1 MAIVEKK
8 FTETKTGIYFDGTID
23 NGSNEA
29 KEFTFLGNF
38 LLQGMIKTSEDITF
52 RIDEGIEVNSK
63 VYIKTT
69 DLLINANTVK
79 EIDHVLFGSYAKIS
93 IINDSGSQATVVA
106 NIHYRNSDLLHV
118 KKRGL
123 VKLDTHSTL
132 ISNASSYTS
141 PWIDVSEYESLS
153 GMVKT
158 DQNGTF
164 KIEYSDDATTVL
176 ASDSSSYTAS
186 TTPGFTA
193 EKIGRYARFV
203 FTNDS
208 GSNQTGFNYALYGR
222 T

>member
-1 MAIVEKK
+1 MSVVEKK

-23 NGSNEA
+23 DGANEA

-38 LLQGMIKTSEDITF
+38 LLQGMITTNQDITF
-52 RIDEGIEVNSK
+52 RIEEGIEVDSK
-63 VYIKTT
+63 TYIKTT
-69 DLLINANTVK
+69 DLLINADTVK
-79 EIDHVLFGSYAKIS
+79 ELDHVLFGSYAKIS

-106 NIHYRNSDLLHV
+106 NIHYRNRDLLHA
-118 KKRGL
+118 KKHGL
-123 VKLDTHSTL
+123 TKLDTHTTL
-132 ISNASSYTS
+132 ITDGNSYTS
-141 PWIDVSEYESLS
+141 PWFDVSEYASLS

-164 KIEYSDDATTVL
+164 QVDYSDDASTVL

-203 FTNDS
+203 FTNNS
-208 GSNQTGFNYALYGR
+208 GSDQTEFNYVLYGR